1 MQPSPCDGFYPLAHV
16 CQADEPALLLGRQ
29 AVGGNVIG
37 AAAVILHGDKP
48 VVGLLAG
55 GNGHGAA
62 AKAKDSLG
70 LFADYMRVSTD
81 AFNYNGLVSFPRE
94 LAHARNYAALEQ
106 LRFGN
111 KLQVVYDIES
121 EDFLLPALTLQPLV
135 ENAITLVNFVF
146 VWFW

>member
-1 MQPSPCDGFYPLAHV
+1 
-16 CQADEPALLLGRQ
+16 
-29 AVGGNVIG
+29 
-37 AAAVILHGDKP
+37 
-48 VVGLLAG
+48 
-55 GNGHGAA
+55 
-62 AKAKDSLG
+62 
-70 LFADYMRVSTD
+70 MRVSTD

-135 ENAITLVNFVF
+135 ENAITHGIGNKRGGGTVTIATREEPDNWLITVQDDGCGTGITLPPTACRPSRRAGSSA
-146 VWFW
+146 WQTCASG